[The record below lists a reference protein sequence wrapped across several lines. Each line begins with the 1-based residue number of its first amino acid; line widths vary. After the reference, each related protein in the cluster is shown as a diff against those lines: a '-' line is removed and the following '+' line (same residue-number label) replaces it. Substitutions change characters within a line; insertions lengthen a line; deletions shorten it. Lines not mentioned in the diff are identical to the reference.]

1 MTDDL
6 AKVEK
11 RNFPIITGQSTV
23 AQVAW
28 TMASPSIVLTFLA
41 VALDLPVLFVGALVT
56 IRQVAGTLTDIFLY
70 DPISRIR
77 NRKLALS
84 LTDIALGVC
93 FVLAIAAA
101 LLGTPPVIMVVFAVV
116 IFVLGLIDESQTL
129 LLTDFISDNLQS
141 RSRMRMK
148 YAQLALGG
156 GIAIALTLTAH
167 EMTKEMP
174 PLHRHSIVITIAIL
188 CFMVA
193 GFVTLAVRDTGAS
206 IKHGTAPTRS
216 PIAALKDY
224 ILNAFDM
231 LKHPWFRKYMSIR
244 LLYVVTILSVPF
256 FALISAE
263 THKHSD
269 KGLTALIVSTAAG
282 AVVSGPLWR
291 TLNNRSHRT
300 VMVSS
305 CLLVAVTGMVLVG
318 AHFLHLDN
326 NVHLHAVSMFVITV
340 AVNGL
345 VTVRGL
351 YYMDLAPKEERVR
364 GVAVSRSL
372 SRLTAIV
379 VSASLAA
386 IAHLHET
393 VWALVMIVG
402 FSILS
407 ALFSYIV
414 AKPEPSAQPTS
425 A

>member
-1 MTDDL
+1 MTNDQ
-6 AKVEK
+6 AQVEK
-11 RNFPIITGQSTV
+11 RNFPIMTGQSTV
-23 AQVAW
+23 AQAAW

-41 VALDLPVLFVGALVT
+41 VALDLPVLFVGAMVT
-56 IRQVAGTLTDIFLY
+56 IRQMAGTIADIFLF
-70 DPISRIR
+70 DPISRIK
-77 NRKLALS
+77 NRKLVLS

-93 FVLAIAAA
+93 FILAIAAA
-101 LLGTPPVIMVVFAVV
+101 LLGSTPVIMVTFAVV

-129 LLTDFISDNLQS
+129 LLTDFIGDNLQS
-141 RSRMRMK
+141 KSRMRMK

-156 GIAIALTLTAH
+156 IIAIILTLIAH
-167 EMTKEMP
+167 ETTKELP

-188 CFMVA
+188 CFMLA
-193 GFVTLAVRDTGAS
+193 GFVTLAVRDTGTS
-206 IKHGTAPTRS
+206 IKRDTAPIRS
-216 PIAALKDY
+216 PVTALKDY
-224 ILNAFDM
+224 ILNAYEM
-231 LKHPWFRKYMSIR
+231 LKHPWFRKYIGIR
-244 LLYVVTILSVPF
+244 LLYVVTIMSVPF

-291 TLNNRSHRT
+291 MLNNRSHRT
-300 VMVSS
+300 VMVTS
-305 CLLVAVTGMVLVG
+305 CLMVAITGVILVG
-318 AHFLHLDN
+318 AHFLHLDH
-326 NVHLHAVSMFVITV
+326 NVHLHAVAMFVITV

-372 SRLTAIV
+372 SRLTSIG
-379 VSASLAA
+379 VSAALAA
-386 IAHLHET
+386 IAHMHET

-407 ALFSYIV
+407 ALVSYIV
-414 AKPEPSAQPTS
+414 AKPAPQAQPAS